1 MNSQEFIIDKL
12 RNLSY
17 KYSDLKIRYE
27 FRANTLSHIIEI
39 LPVTFFETKLE
50 FIVDEVEL
58 EKEFEQAY
66 PLENI
71 VFVSENSLTEIRR
84 VDLELGYDGKIYI
97 YSDSLP
103 EFEVVGYSDVI
114 ETTMTQNTYA
124 LAA

>member
-27 FRANTLSHIIEI
+27 FRANTLSHIVEI

-114 ETTMTQNTYA
+114 ETTMLQNTYA

>member
-27 FRANTLSHIIEI
+27 FRANTLSHIVEI

-66 PLENI
+66 PIENI

-114 ETTMTQNTYA
+114 ETTMLQNNYA

>member
-27 FRANTLSHIIEI
+27 FRANTLSHIVEI

-84 VDLELGYDGKIYI
+84 VDLEMGYDGKIYI

>member
-39 LPVTFFETKLE
+39 LPVTFFKTKLE

-66 PLENI
+66 PIENI

-114 ETTMTQNTYA
+114 ETTMLQNNYA

>member
-114 ETTMTQNTYA
+114 ETTMLQNTYA

>member
-66 PLENI
+66 PIENI

-114 ETTMTQNTYA
+114 ETTMLQNTYA

>member
-27 FRANTLSHIIEI
+27 FRANTLSHIVEI

-66 PLENI
+66 PLESI

>member
-1 MNSQEFIIDKL
+1 MNSQEFIVDKL

-66 PLENI
+66 PIENI

-114 ETTMTQNTYA
+114 ETTMLQNNYA

>member
-27 FRANTLSHIIEI
+27 FRANTLSHIVEI

>member
-27 FRANTLSHIIEI
+27 FRANTLSHIVEI

-71 VFVSENSLTEIRR
+71 VFVSENSLTEVRR

>member
-66 PLENI
+66 PIENI

>member
-66 PLENI
+66 PIENI

-114 ETTMTQNTYA
+114 ETTMLQNNYA